1 MATYSV
7 NVTESY
13 SYFPDNLS
21 GSQATIF
28 AVTNSLAGASYY
40 TLETV
45 PPFGWYYSGSTP
57 SISGSFTYTSG
68 INNLVSDNYKM
79 SVVVAPGGGS
89 FTFTPAVPITGSQLL
104 LRGTGYKDVNN
115 QANAIASSFAAAVN
129 GAGGLLT
136 GSEYNALLALTS
148 DLISYNLLS
157 KMKAVYPVVSSQR
170 NLASYTEASTIGYN
184 VQGVSLTST
193 TQASPINTNTAVRI
207 TYTTPGNPY
216 CYQIH
221 TLAANTQYVFSV
233 YLRAVSGTPTVLLN
247 INYANGSAD
256 AASKTVTLSTSW
268 QRYELT
274 FNTAALSNNFFT
286 VIKNISAD
294 LEFWGW
300 QLEPGSTATA
310 YQATLGLA
318 DDVFKNSFKFNL
330 VNPSRFTGSFSSGW
344 TFASTGMTGNGT
356 SAYMDTGLSPSAN
369 LAQNSISG
377 GVYVNA
383 NATFGTNL
391 NRTDV
396 LLGASNSAVTSFSNG
411 FYLLPMASS
420 DSKDYSRANQ
430 DVQTG
435 IPSWTDPKGFFQVYR
450 TSSPPYIVKRN
461 TVNANYSWG
470 STPPTSNNIWIGGLN
485 ASGSLVEPS
494 NNRIAFTYIGDGLTD
509 TDASLFYLAVQRYQ
523 TLLNRQV

>member
-21 GSQATIF
+21 GSQATVF

-57 SISGSFTYTSG
+57 SISGSFSYTSG

-115 QANAIASSFAAAVN
+115 QASAVVTSFAAAVN

-136 GSEYNALLALTS
+136 GSEYNALLGLTS
-148 DLISYNLLS
+148 DLISYNLLG
-157 KMKAVYPVVSSQR
+157 KMKAIYPVVSSQR
-170 NLASYTEASTIGYN
+170 NLASYTEASTVGYSI
-184 VQGVSLTST
+184 QGVALTST
-193 TQASPINTNTAVRI
+193 TQTSPINTNTAVRI
-207 TYTTPGNPY
+207 TYNTPGNPF
-216 CYQIH
+216 CYQTH
-221 TLAANTQYVFSV
+221 TLSANTQYVFSV

-247 INYANGSAD
+247 INYSNGSGD
-256 AASKTVTLSTSW
+256 AAQKLVTLSTTW

-274 FNTAALSNNFFT
+274 FNTAAFSNNFFT

-300 QLEPGSTATA
+300 QLELGSTATA
-310 YQATLGLA
+310 YQPTLGLA
-318 DDVFKNSFKFNL
+318 ADVFKNSFKFNL
-330 VNPSRFTGSFSSGW
+330 VNPAQFSGSFTSGW
-344 TFASTGMTGNGT
+344 TFSPTGMTPNGT
-356 SAYMDTGLSPSAN
+356 SAY
-369 LAQNSISG
+369 
-377 GVYVNA
+377 
-383 NATFGTNL
+383 F
-391 NRTDV
+391 
-396 LLGASNSAVTSFSNG
+396 
-411 FYLLPMASS
+411 
-420 DSKDYSRANQ
+420 
-430 DVQTG
+430 
-435 IPSWTDPKGFFQVYR
+435 
-450 TSSPPYIVKRN
+450 N
-461 TVNANYSWG
+461 T
-470 STPPTSNNIWIGGLN
+470 GLN
-485 ASGSLVEPS
+485 ASINLSVSSLGFGGYTSTNADATGYHGAFPPQYLIHSFKSFGLTEFFRTAGGPISVPGGTVGMIQVNQLGTSSKIYTNNTIGASDLTTMTSLPNLNMYIGAS
-494 NNRIAFTYIGDGLTD
+494 NNGTTGAAFYDFHLISYYYYSDGLTD
-509 TDASLFYLAVQRYQ
+509 TDAFLFYLAVQRYQ